1 MRRLNELRAN
11 IYGMIGLIE
20 SEKVMEYINIIV
32 SDIVKDACKE
42 QKASKAAFY
51 RSRAVAIL
59 GGIEEQDKLEYFYT
73 FIRARLGLPEEVFV
87 DVCEH

>member
-1 MRRLNELRAN
+1 MSRLNELRAN
-11 IYGMIGLIE
+11 VCGMLGLIE

-59 GGIEEQDKLEYFYT
+59 GGIEEQDKLEYFYY
-73 FIRARLGLPEEVFV
+73 FIREMLGMSEEVSA
-87 DVCEH
+87 DACEH

>member
-1 MRRLNELRAN
+1 MSRLNELRAN

-59 GGIEEQDKLEYFYT
+59 AGIEEQDKLEYFYT
-73 FIRARLGLPEEVFV
+73 FIRAKLGMPEEVFS
-87 DVCEH
+87 DACE

>member
-1 MRRLNELRAN
+1 MSRLNELRAN

-32 SDIVKDACKE
+32 SDVVKDACKE
-42 QKASKAAFY
+42 QKASEAALY

-59 GGIEEQDKLEYFYT
+59 GGIEDKDTLEYFYT
-73 FIRARLGLPEEVFV
+73 FIRLRLDLPEEVFA
-87 DVCEH
+87 DE

>member
-1 MRRLNELRAN
+1 MSRLNELRAN

-20 SEKVMEYINIIV
+20 SEKVMDYINIIV

-42 QKASKAAFY
+42 QKASKAAFC

-73 FIRARLGLPEEVFV
+73 FIRLRLDIPEEVFS
-87 DVCEH
+87 DACE

>member
-1 MRRLNELRAN
+1 MSRLNELRAN

-42 QKASKAAFY
+42 QKAGEAA
-51 RSRAVAIL
+51 
-59 GGIEEQDKLEYFYT
+59 
-73 FIRARLGLPEEVFV
+73 
-87 DVCEH
+87 